1 MPSQAGTSS
10 EFEVTDMPN
19 PSVPPM
25 RYYHIDLVQYL
36 NTFLFNVTL
45 SKCQAFRI
53 FFLFMVYIVLFFFF
67 WYRSVGV
74 EVHKSASTE
83 PDGNTFL
90 RYS

>member
-1 MPSQAGTSS
+1 MQSGRPDLLRSMPSQAGTSS

-53 FFLFMVYIVLFFFF
+53 FFCSWFILFFGFF
-67 WYRSVGV
+67 GI
-74 EVHKSASTE
+74 
-83 PDGNTFL
+83 GQ
-90 RYS
+90 